1 MKDLLLKKPLSRQL
15 LWLTGLLLVLAVAPH
30 LEHLNPLISAGFA
43 SFVVLRFLF
52 WSTPD
57 KPAPGWLIFFLLPV
71 SLGLV
76 IYLANWTE
84 GRQFGVALLVV
95 MAGMKLLEMKS
106 RRDLYVTVFMGYFI
120 LVTLFLFYQ
129 SPLITFYV
137 FVISTGL
144 TSLLIAT
151 NLTQDRLQ
159 WISLLK
165 HAAIMMVAS
174 IPVMILLF
182 VVFPRLDGP
191 LWSLNLRGNSGL
203 TGMSDNIRMGSISN
217 LSQSDEVAFRVRFK
231 NMPPPAA
238 QRYWRGMVLWFTDG
252 RIWDRDKT
260 SKRSAGFS
268 PQAPPVEYDIT
279 MEASGQPWLFPLD
292 HVLDA
297 SGKLALNHY
306 GELEN
311 PTDIDARQTFTLR
324 SSLKIRQTSLDSRQ
338 WQMGLQLPN
347 SISPR
352 TRQLAARLR
361 GNNHNDEQVVQAAM
375 QFFNREAF
383 VYTLHPPLL
392 GTNPVD
398 EFLFS
403 TRKGFCEHYATSFV
417 ILMRLADIPA
427 RVVIGYQGG
436 ELNPLGGHLVVRQRD
451 AHAWAEVW
459 LDGKGWTRVDPTSAV
474 APERIEHSISPTD
487 YRTGAPVV
495 FNLKDT
501 PAFMSRLARNLK
513 WARDNLQLSWHY
525 WVVGFNSDRQQTL
538 LEKIGLPRMKTFQLG
553 VAAAVGGILLGSI
566 IFLAGM
572 HWRGKRRDP
581 VEAAYASFRRKLEK
595 AGVAFTPATGPLD
608 LLKKAVAHCPQKQAE
623 ILAILKLYMALR
635 YGRNPR
641 KDMAG
646 SLRKRIRNF
655 RCS

>member
-260 SKRSAGFS
+260 SK
-268 PQAPPVEYDIT
+268 
-279 MEASGQPWLFPLD
+279 
-292 HVLDA
+292 
-297 SGKLALNHY
+297 
-306 GELEN
+306 
-311 PTDIDARQTFTLR
+311 
-324 SSLKIRQTSLDSRQ
+324 
-338 WQMGLQLPN
+338 
-347 SISPR
+347 
-352 TRQLAARLR
+352 
-361 GNNHNDEQVVQAAM
+361 
-375 QFFNREAF
+375 
-383 VYTLHPPLL
+383 
-392 GTNPVD
+392 
-398 EFLFS
+398 
-403 TRKGFCEHYATSFV
+403 
-417 ILMRLADIPA
+417 
-427 RVVIGYQGG
+427 
-436 ELNPLGGHLVVRQRD
+436 
-451 AHAWAEVW
+451 
-459 LDGKGWTRVDPTSAV
+459 
-474 APERIEHSISPTD
+474 
-487 YRTGAPVV
+487 
-495 FNLKDT
+495 
-501 PAFMSRLARNLK
+501 
-513 WARDNLQLSWHY
+513 
-525 WVVGFNSDRQQTL
+525 
-538 LEKIGLPRMKTFQLG
+538 
-553 VAAAVGGILLGSI
+553 
-566 IFLAGM
+566 
-572 HWRGKRRDP
+572 
-581 VEAAYASFRRKLEK
+581 
-595 AGVAFTPATGPLD
+595 
-608 LLKKAVAHCPQKQAE
+608 
-623 ILAILKLYMALR
+623 
-635 YGRNPR
+635 
-641 KDMAG
+641 
-646 SLRKRIRNF
+646 
-655 RCS
+655 